1 MLLTCSGKLS
11 RIRQLKPLNCTTHSS
26 RNCWIMN
33 AEDFLPNR
41 QPPPDSKSGG
51 GIFAY
56 SGLSLS
62 NGLEIP

>member
-1 MLLTCSGKLS
+1 
-11 RIRQLKPLNCTTHSS
+11 
-26 RNCWIMN
+26 MN
-33 AEDFLPNR
+33 ADDFLPNR

-51 GIFAY
+51 DIFAY